1 MQRDTMNTWVQR
13 KDPSRT
19 QREDGLL
26 QTQGKGLRRN
36 RTCWE
41 TLIWSWTLAS
51 RTVRKCILVVHA
63 TLVHVLCYGGSSWW
77 MQHPFKGY
85 LWFFSLWFPALQL
98 APLDRAGLNA
108 HPFIH
113 LLHSVL
119 CMVQSRCQAHS
130 TVAKSLLSWTYHLIP
145 HVQNEL
151 FSTVL
156 LERNTAN
163 TYQGKRGKVKVLV
176 AQSCP
181 TLCDPVDGS
190 PPGSSVPG
198 ISQARILEWV
208 AIFFSRHRGCFRAV
222 KLFCMMLW

>member
-1 MQRDTMNTWVQR
+1 MYFVMVAQVDECSIH
-13 KDPSRT
+13 SRAIF
-19 QREDGLL
+19 D
-26 QTQGKGLRRN
+26 
-36 RTCWE
+36 
-41 TLIWSWTLAS
+41 SS
-51 RTVRKCILVVHA
+51 
-63 TLVHVLCYGGSSWW
+63 LCE
-77 MQHPFKGY
+77 
-85 LWFFSLWFPALQL
+85 FPALQL

-208 AIFFSRHRGCFRAV
+208 AIFFSRNRGCFRAV